1 MALIFDTNTL
11 LAVLN
16 RGDEHHRDC
25 VALIEASRE
34 DLLVPLLTLP
44 ELDYFLSK
52 YALQEGWLAF
62 LDDVDAGAWRVEH
75 PTAADLR
82 RARELQ
88 HDYADLRIGV
98 VDASIIAL
106 CERLGEPKVAT
117 LDHRHFTT
125 VRPRHVEA
133 LRLLP

>member
-25 VALIEASRE
+25 VALVEESRE

-52 YALQEGWLAF
+52 HGLHEGWLTF
-62 LDDVDAGAWRVEH
+62 LEDVDGGAWRVEA

-82 RARELQ
+82 RVRELQ
-88 HDYADLRIGV
+88 EQYRDLQIGV

-117 LDHRHFTT
+117 LDRRHFST

>member
-16 RGDEHHRDC
+16 RGDEHYRAC
-25 VALIEASRE
+25 AALVEASRE

-52 YALQEGWLAF
+52 YGLHQGWLAF
-62 LDDVDAGAWRVEH
+62 LEDVDGGAWRVEP

-88 HDYADLRIGV
+88 EQYRDLQIGV

-117 LDHRHFTT
+117 LDRRHFTA